1 MRVAIFCP
9 IRKILLVLTS
19 LLCFGCTTTSIDVYQ
34 NLQTPQ
40 ASEKYLIFAA
50 TPLMP
55 VEKVVEDR
63 FIDVFKKNNIDA
75 VAKYKL
81 ILGIQNL
88 DEPQFNAVIEQ
99 NKITKILILRPVG
112 ETQNSPETSMLMPKT
127 VFGLYNREATYLY
140 ESSDTWSRRNRQI
153 YAQVI
158 DVKEQKI
165 VWYAMVTTKSWTTT
179 EIDLYKNNLGASASD
194 MAVSIVNSLNTK

>member
-1 MRVAIFCP
+1 MRVAVFSP
-9 IRKILLVLTS
+9 ARKILLILTS
-19 LLCFGCTTTSIDVYQ
+19 LLFFGCTTTSIDVYQ
-34 NLQTPQ
+34 NLQTSQ

-55 VEKVVEDR
+55 VEQVIEDR

-88 DEPQFNAVIEQ
+88 DESQFNAVIEQ

-140 ESSDTWSRRNRQI
+140 ESSDTWSRRNRHI

-165 VWYAMVTTKSWTTT
+165 VWYAEVTTKSWTTT
-179 EIDLYKNNLGASASD
+179 EIDLYKNDLGASASD
-194 MAVSIVNSLNTK
+194 MAISIVNSLNTK